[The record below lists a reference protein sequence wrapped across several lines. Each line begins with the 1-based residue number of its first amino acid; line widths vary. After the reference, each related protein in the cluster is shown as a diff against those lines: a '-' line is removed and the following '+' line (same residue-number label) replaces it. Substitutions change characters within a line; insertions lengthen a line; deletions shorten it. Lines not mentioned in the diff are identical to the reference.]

1 MLPPTSASLRPQG
14 PGTRRGQ
21 HPLCPPSAASGAALM
36 NTQWALCEQTTD
48 LQGPRQVEEKP
59 ALGKKWLT
67 CSTR

>member
-1 MLPPTSASLRPQG
+1 
-14 PGTRRGQ
+14 
-21 HPLCPPSAASGAALM
+21 M

-67 CSTR
+67 CSMSDDTRHQGRPDITHVGERV